1 MENEIMEMHNEV
13 EFVEVNEEPEE
24 TTGNG
29 LLGKIV
35 AGAVVVAIG
44 AGALIYKNRNK
55 LEERRIKKL
64 EKKGYVIMTTDEYM
78 AQLDVAETEETEE

>member
-1 MENEIMEMHNEV
+1 MENEIMEMQNE
-13 EFVEVNEEPEE
+13 EVMEVYEEPEE

-78 AQLDVAETEETEE
+78 DRLEVAETEETEE